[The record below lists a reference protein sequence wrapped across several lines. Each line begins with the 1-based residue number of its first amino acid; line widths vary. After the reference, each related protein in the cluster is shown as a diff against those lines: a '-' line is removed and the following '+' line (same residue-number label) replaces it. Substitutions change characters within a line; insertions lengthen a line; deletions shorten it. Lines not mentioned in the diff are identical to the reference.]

1 MPWGGVLGE
10 MRVQI
15 AGARLGRER
24 GIKIAKSFAGKPRSY
39 RLWGASTICIIPGVR
54 V

>member
-15 AGARLGRER
+15 VGARLALEVA
-24 GIKIAKSFAGKPRSY
+24 IKIAKSFAGKPRSY
-39 RLWGASTICIIPGVR
+39 RLWGRSTIYIIPGVR